1 MRVKTILNKE
11 VEAEKEGKIVN
22 KQIMEFH
29 NDRKN
34 KEKYQVADLP
44 DFVLE
49 EAGCVKKTRK
59 KEKAVMVHYKA
70 EKVDN
75 YIGDQDVDTILKC
88 IEDPKPI
95 RRMKSP
101 SKHEE
106 QQIADQNIDDD
117 SDSSE
122 VPEDIKNQIN
132 KIAVSMIVDHIN
144 ARNPNDPE
152 PEGYKLR
159 FSAKRCSPPPEH
171 LIEPV
176 EFLNEDENDK
186 RIKCYKKINEDE
198 DSKENDK
205 VPSRDIRTYKDSE
218 MIISFDADG
227 LKDQLVDYW
236 ESHPKDQIPDDV
248 KEKIREHKEKQ
259 SRYSGESIV
268 SLDEKVPN
276 VQKRNQNT
284 IKTMQPEKR
293 PEKSHM
299 DKTEAEFREYAK
311 QKCLDDVGDNLP
323 ENIKETLG
331 KLMDSFTL
339 PTKAPLVSK
348 PNSILETRD
357 SENPLEKSSRVKK
370 CLDDAKARLPENVRE
385 SLGHLMDCMA
395 YPNPDEAQQQSNYFG
410 ALHKMQETNQRNR
423 KLQEREH
430 ESPQEKSSDLK
441 ASEAKDAKQKV
452 KLEDVKEKTGQ
463 NDEPDCSSQ
472 KETNN
477 NNNEGDA
484 KTKEPKIPQAS
495 GKPQEVCSNVEASE
509 GEDFFV
515 QMMTDML
522 QKGKN
527 PSEYFEDIQAGQ
539 NDIPVCSSQKETN
552 EKNIEGDVKKAKK
565 SKKPKKPVVR
575 GICDNP
581 SCIVQSAHRCS
592 RCLQVAFCS
601 VQCQAEHW
609 PEHQEDCTPWRQRLR
624 RQQTGAGVD

>member
-29 NDRKN
+29 NDRRN
-34 KEKYQVADLP
+34 KQKYQVDDLP
-44 DFVLE
+44 DYVLE

-106 QQIADQNIDDD
+106 QIDDQNIDDD

-171 LIEPV
+171 LIEPI
-176 EFLNEDENDK
+176 EFLNDEENDK
-186 RIKCYKKINEDE
+186 VKCYKFNGDE

-205 VPSRDIRTYKDSE
+205 VPSRDIRTFKDSE

-236 ESHPKDQIPDDV
+236 ESHPEDQIPDDV

-259 SRYSGESIV
+259 SRYCGKKIG
-268 SLDEKVPN
+268 SLEEKLPN
-276 VQKRNQNT
+276 IQERDQET

-293 PEKSHM
+293 PEKSPMPM

-311 QKCLDDVGDNLP
+311 QKCLEDVGDNLP
-323 ENIKETLG
+323 ESIKETLG

-339 PTKAPLVSK
+339 PTKAPPVSK
-348 PNSILETRD
+348 PNSLLETMKREKKTREP
-357 SENPLEKSSRVKK
+357 ENPLEKSSRVKK
-370 CLDDAKARLPENVRE
+370 CLDEAKARLPENVRE

-410 ALHKMQETNQRNR
+410 ALHKMQETNERNR
-423 KLQEREH
+423 KLQEHEH
-430 ESPQEKSSDLK
+430 ESPQEISSDLR
-441 ASEAKDAKQKV
+441 ASEDVKQKV
-452 KLEDVKEKTGQ
+452 QSEDVEEKTGQ
-463 NDEPDCSSQ
+463 NDEPDCSSH
-472 KETNN
+472 
-477 NNNEGDA
+477 
-484 KTKEPKIPQAS
+484 
-495 GKPQEVCSNVEASE
+495 
-509 GEDFFV
+509 
-515 QMMTDML
+515 
-522 QKGKN
+522 
-527 PSEYFEDIQAGQ
+527 
-539 NDIPVCSSQKETN
+539 KETN

-581 SCIVQSAHRCS
+581 SCLVQSVHRCS

-601 VQCQAEHW
+601 LQCQEEHW
-609 PEHQEDCTPWRQRLR
+609 PQHHEDCTPWRQRLR
-624 RQQTGAGVD
+624 RQEAGAGVD